1 MTGTK
6 NTHSLTWL
14 LDHTLPLNRKERYYT
29 GTVLPGI
36 VCADDMTHLHR
47 LTDLMGFP
55 GVDVSGD
62 PADCGLVFFTE
73 YGLAESVF
81 GAARDRFEQLPADRD
96 TPDVVFLTTQPTPV
110 LFALEAKLYHRPSG
124 FDLRAQLDRQAGLL
138 AGLATRLAGW
148 LDVPTVPVAHFAL
161 LPEPQAGVD
170 LGGAYPVLT
179 WRQLHAA
186 YVDVAPAYWLA
197 VLDEAL
203 ARYDD
208 LVTRFKPN
216 DDARLTGAD
225 IVAAHQAGTLIYGA
239 IGRTGGLTG
248 NQLRTDI
255 DSGAWHDVQYQ
266 VAKEHPGNRN
276 WFTITEFLDL
286 VGTPSEP
293 TPAEAHERFTN
304 AISQAR
310 SVGTRVF
317 GEASILDQLD
327 QGTEVLRAAPPAELL
342 RIAALFKTAS
352 EAAMEARRESDAL
365 WTLLNRA

>member
-1 MTGTK
+1 MTRTQAI
-6 NTHSLTWL
+6 HSLTWL

-47 LTDLMGFP
+47 LADLMGFP

-81 GAARDRFEQLPADRD
+81 GPARDRFEQLPTDRD

-110 LFALEAKLYHRPSG
+110 LFALEAKLYDRPSG

-138 AGLATRLAGW
+138 AELASRLAGW
-148 LDVPTVPVAHFAL
+148 LEVPTVPVAHCAL
-161 LPEPQAGVD
+161 LPEPQADVD
-170 LGGAYPVLT
+170 LGGSYPVLT

-186 YVDVAPAYWLA
+186 YADVAAAYWLA
-197 VLDEAL
+197 ILNEAL
-203 ARYDD
+203 TRYDD

-225 IVAAHQAGTLIYGA
+225 IAAGHHAGTLGYA
-239 IGRTGGLTG
+239 AMGRTGGLTG
-248 NQLRTDI
+248 SQIRIDI

-266 VAKEHPGNRN
+266 VARVHPGNRN
-276 WFTITEFLDL
+276 WFTIAEFLEL
-286 VGTPSEP
+286 AGMQSEP
-293 TPAEAHERFTN
+293 TPEEAHERFTT
-304 AISQAR
+304 AVARAR

-317 GEASILDQLD
+317 GDASILDQLD
-327 QGTEVLRAAPPAELL
+327 QGTELLRAAPPAELL
-342 RIAALFKTAS
+342 RVAALFETAS
-352 EAAMEARRESDAL
+352 DAAMEARRGSDEL
-365 WTLLNRA
+365 WIRLNQG